1 MFDLTALHFL
11 RPHWLWALAALPVL
25 AWAWRAQRQRR
36 SAWRGH
42 VDAHLLPHLLVTGG
56 SGARAGV
63 VVAAM
68 AYVLAVLALAGP
80 SWRQADQ
87 PLWQAQRPLVVVLD
101 LSSRITAA
109 DLPPSRLLQARATM
123 ARRSFSIFSL
133 SFLDVMASCTSP
145 SWVTDNALP
154 KLKMS

>member
-1 MFDLTALHFL
+1 M
-11 RPHWLWALAALPVL
+11 
-25 AWAWRAQRQRR
+25 
-36 SAWRGH
+36 
-42 VDAHLLPHLLVTGG
+42 TGG

-87 PLWQAQRPLVVVLD
+87 PLWQTQRPLVVVLD

-109 DLPPSRLLQARATM
+109 GRIGVSEDDDAAVAQQVAVARWEWEGGAT
-123 ARRSFSIFSL
+123 RRGPERTGAEGG
-133 SFLDVMASCTSP
+133 MP
-145 SWVTDNALP
+145 
-154 KLKMS
+154 